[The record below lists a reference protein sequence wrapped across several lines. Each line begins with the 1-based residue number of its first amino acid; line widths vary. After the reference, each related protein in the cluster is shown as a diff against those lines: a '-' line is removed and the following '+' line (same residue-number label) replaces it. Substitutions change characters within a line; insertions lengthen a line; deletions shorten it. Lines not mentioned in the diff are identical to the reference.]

1 MTTIASLGLKVDSGD
16 AVEAKDNLD
25 LLAQAGGRA
34 EQAADGLA
42 AGFGK
47 AATAASGLATAET
60 KVTETTEEAMARL
73 TGMAK
78 ASLEA
83 SDYHKSLA
91 ASLTSTSSA
100 MNSAS
105 SSATNWAAYQT
116 EINARGRTLLET
128 EERLAESARQAAAA
142 AGIQGEGLQALL
154 GKINPAVAALDKLD
168 QQQVELQ
175 KYRNAGLLDEETF
188 REYSVR
194 IDASRQK
201 LGEFSEGMHRA
212 GISTGQTQAALQQL
226 PAQFTDIFTSLAG
239 GQNPLLV
246 LIQQGGQ
253 IADSFGGIGPTLDVL
268 REKIKS
274 VLGLGG
280 GIGTVGDALE
290 VIGSGGKSAAEG
302 AEAAGE
308 SLGDM
313 ADGAN
318 TAADAAKNAKEA
330 ADALSS
336 ATPPLAS
343 GLGIASVAVLALAAT
358 IGTLIY
364 GYKKGSEEAD
374 EFSDALILTGNY
386 AGTSAD
392 ALGDMARRVSEV
404 NGTVGDAAEI
414 LAKLAGN
421 GKTAEGAFEAIANAA
436 VAMEDATGK
445 AFDATIAEFA
455 KIADDPVK
463 AAKAL
468 NDQYHFLTASVY
480 SQIVAL
486 KEQGNEIGATKLLT
500 DTYADTVKLRAEQ
513 ITSNLG
519 SIERAWKNI
528 KDEASATLDAIKNV
542 GRETTVSQQ
551 LEELERRVAAARSAL
566 KGNPADTDAKA
577 KLDEAEAQLSSLRL
591 AQQERLNRETARKTE
606 QDRQSAAVLGIQLIS
621 KEAEAARSEVTKLE
635 DRLDKLRKARD
646 KNVTNGSFNG
656 ETEKMFQQAEKDLK
670 KRLADARKSAAGRA
684 PEVDL
689 TSFNDQKN
697 TLEKIVGEYRN
708 HHKELEAAQRAGLI
722 TEESY
727 SDQRIAMLEQQKAE
741 VTNAYEGEIR
751 ALEEAKGRS
760 TTSAEQRIQLDQKIA
775 DARAAMV
782 KAQKDAD
789 SELAVLAVNEQGRL
803 IKQSR
808 AVQTYTD
815 ALDQQIKALQ
825 LQGQRAVDG
834 LGLGD
839 RRRGLQ
845 DQQNGLTD
853 RMNQQRLDLANQYG
867 DGSRGMSLDEYNQKL
882 AALSK
887 TERDLQETTI
897 ANYDH
902 MTVAQSDWR
911 KGATSAFE
919 NYLESARDVAGQTK
933 ALFTN
938 AFSSMEDAVVNFSMT
953 GKFSFSDFTKSILAD
968 MARIATRQAASG
980 LLSSIAGSALGAWFG
995 GGAGAAST
1003 GASGAASATGSGG
1016 FDYGLGSASSGMTY
1030 TPTFSSGGYTGDGGK
1045 YDPAG
1050 IVHGGEFVLRREVVS
1065 QPGMLDYLEMLNARG
1080 YADGGLVTP
1089 LAVPRQ
1095 ISSAGES
1102 GRASPV
1108 TVGITINGDGA
1119 SQTQANTPGMEQFG
1133 KEIGAFVEAKYRKLL
1148 TMDLRPDGAIGRTM
1162 LRR

>member
-1 MTTIASLGLKVDSGD
+1 MTTIASLGLQIDSGD
-16 AVEAKDNLD
+16 AVEAKDNLER
-25 LLAQAGGRA
+25 LAEAGAKA
-34 EQAADGLA
+34 EKSADSMA
-42 AGFGK
+42 TGFKK
-47 AATAASGLATAET
+47 AASEAAGLATAEAR
-60 KVTETTEEAMARL
+60 VAETTEEAMERL
-73 TGMAK
+73 TAMAK
-78 ASLEA
+78 ASLDA
-83 SDYHKSLA
+83 SEYHKSLA
-91 ASLTSTSSA
+91 ASLTSTSTA
-100 MNSAS
+100 MGSAS
-105 SSATNWAAYQT
+105 SAATDWSAYQA

-128 EERLAESARQAAAA
+128 EERVAESARQAAMAL
-142 AGIQGEGLQALL
+142 GVQGDGLQTLL

-168 QQQVELQ
+168 KQQEDLQ
-175 KYRNAGLLDEETF
+175 KYRNAGLLDADTF
-188 REYSVR
+188 KEYNAR
-194 IDASRQK
+194 IESSRQK
-201 LGEFSEGMHRA
+201 LGEFSEGMHQA
-212 GISTGQTQAALQQL
+212 GISTGQTQAALRQL

-268 REKIKS
+268 SEKIKS

-290 VIGSGGKSAAEG
+290 VIGSGGKAAAEG

-445 AFDATIAEFA
+445 AFDATIAEFV

-500 DTYADTVKLRAEQ
+500 DTYADTIKTRSGE
-513 ITSNLG
+513 IIENL
-519 SIERAWKNI
+519 SLWERGWKSL
-528 KDEASATLDAIKNV
+528 KGEVSATVDALKDVGREQDLASRIVDAQRRIAAAESAVKGDPYDTDAQQKLTNSSLELKGLIQQRDTLEAISKARALDSQRQQAAIVAIGKVDALEKSARTNAEKRSDALKEYQKSLDAIRKV
-542 GRETTVSQQ
+542 DPSD
-551 LEELERRVAAARSAL
+551 ERL
-566 KGNPADTDAKA
+566 KPENIAKIQA
-577 KLDEAEAQLSSLRL
+577 NI
-591 AQQERLNRETARKTE
+591 AQQ
-606 QDRQSAAVLGIQLIS
+606 
-621 KEAEAARSEVTKLE
+621 
-635 DRLDKLRKARD
+635 
-646 KNVTNGSFNG
+646 F
-656 ETEKMFQQAEKDLK
+656 KDP
-670 KRLADARKSAAGRA
+670 AGRTA
-684 PEVDL
+684 AVDL
-689 TSFNDQKN
+689 TGFNDQKN
-697 TLEKIVGEYRN
+697 ALNAILAEYKN
-708 HHKELEAAQRAGLI
+708 HQKELDAAQKAGLISQESYAAQRAAI
-722 TEESY
+722 
-727 SDQRIAMLEQQKAE
+727 IEQQKSE
-741 VTNAYEGEIR
+741 VTSAYQAEIA
-751 ALEEAKGRS
+751 ALEGAKGKAG
-760 TTSAEQRIQLDQKIA
+760 TSAAQQIQLDQRIA

-789 SELAVLAVNEQGRL
+789 SELAVIATNEQGRL
-803 IKQSR
+803 AKQAR

-815 ALDQQIKALQ
+815 ALDQQVKALR
-825 LQGQRAVDG
+825 LQGQRSADG

-839 RRRGLQ
+839 RQRGLQ
-845 DQQNGLTD
+845 EQQNGITD

-882 AALSK
+882 AVLRK
-887 TERDLQETTI
+887 TEKDLQETTI
-897 ANYDH
+897 ANYDQ
-902 MTVAQSDWR
+902 MTVAQGDWR
-911 KGATSAFE
+911 KGASSAFQ

-933 ALFTN
+933 SLFTN
-938 AFSSMEDAVVNFSMT
+938 AFSSMEDAVANFAIT
-953 GKFSFSDFTKSILAD
+953 GKFSFSDFTKSVLAD
-968 MARIATRQAASG
+968 MARMATRAAASSA
-980 LLSSIAGSALGAWFG
+980 LSSLFGIAASAAGSYFG
-995 GGAGAAST
+995 GGATSAGST
-1003 GASGAASATGSGG
+1003 QA
-1016 FDYGLGSASSGMTY
+1016 
-1030 TPTFSSGGYTGDGGK
+1030 GYTGTDLSGFTPGSIQANGGAWSGGVQMFANGAAFTNSIVSK
-1045 YDPAG
+1045 PTAFGMAG
-1050 IVHGGEFVLRREVVS
+1050 GGIGVMGE
-1065 QPGMLDYLEMLNARG
+1065 
-1080 YADGGLVTP
+1080 
-1089 LAVPRQ
+1089 
-1095 ISSAGES
+1095 AGEEAIMPLTRTAGGQLGVRALGGSSS
-1102 GRASPV
+1102 GTSISINAPV
-1108 TVGITINGDGA
+1108 TVVTQDRSSEGMQIDQQALSKSLQSQMQAVAEKAVADSWRAGGTSFRNANGRA
-1119 SQTQANTPGMEQFG
+1119 
-1133 KEIGAFVEAKYRKLL
+1133 
-1148 TMDLRPDGAIGRTM
+1148 
-1162 LRR
+1162 